1 MVDPFF
7 TFGKDGCTGL
17 GLSVSYGIVQRN
29 GGAIDVES
37 MTGEGTTFTITLSLR
52 ESDVHADHHQQDYT
66 EYEMSPG

>member
-1 MVDPFF
+1 M
-7 TFGKDGCTGL
+7 